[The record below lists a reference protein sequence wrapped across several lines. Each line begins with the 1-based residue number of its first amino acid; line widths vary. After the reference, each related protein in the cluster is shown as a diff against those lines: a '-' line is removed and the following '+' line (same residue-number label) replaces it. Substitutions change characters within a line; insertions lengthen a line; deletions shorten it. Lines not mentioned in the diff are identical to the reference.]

1 MLEHNDLVEALKDSI
16 EEYLLYLDQSSRMLE
31 ILSDFEIISKDLEAS
46 NKEQILHLK
55 KRSQREGKKISDEV
69 MNEQLV
75 CQEYKFMS
83 ILLEIKDYEERILEI
98 LENKMMLPQS
108 LLKRRLIQYFICD
121 IGIRLLLNSRLRYK
135 LHCSIYQMLDN
146 PKSDNS

>member
-1 MLEHNDLVEALKDSI
+1 MLNNNDLVEALRDSI
-16 EEYLLYLDQSSRMLE
+16 EEYLLYLEQSSRMLE
-31 ILSDFEIISKDLEAS
+31 ILSDFEIITKDLEAS
-46 NKEQILHLK
+46 NKELILHLK
-55 KRSQREGKKISDEV
+55 KRSQKEGKKICNELID
-69 MNEQLV
+69 EQLI
-75 CQEYKFMS
+75 CQEYKIMS

-108 LLKRRLIQYFICD
+108 LIKRKLIQYFICD

-146 PKSDNS
+146 PKAENS